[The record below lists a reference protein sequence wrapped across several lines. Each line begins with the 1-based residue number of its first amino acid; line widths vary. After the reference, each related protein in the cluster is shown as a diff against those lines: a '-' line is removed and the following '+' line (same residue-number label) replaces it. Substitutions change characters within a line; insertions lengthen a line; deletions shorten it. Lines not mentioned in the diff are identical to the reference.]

1 MSQPNSEL
9 GDFAGGMVEQP
20 AVDATPMV
28 PQEPTYRKQ
37 GFSIYT
43 VMLILSFVCLA
54 AASILLLINVGKYN

>member
-1 MSQPNSEL
+1 
-9 GDFAGGMVEQP
+9 MVEQP